1 MTGAAGARRRLLAS
15 PQPTVDEG
23 DRLTRESI
31 LPLAARNRTPTTRW
45 WRRRPPA
52 GLSGFARRVWWTG
65 QAQLFVSAALWV
77 IGPASFALAWLP
89 NNALTGS
96 FGMTAWLGTAMALPF
111 ATSGMMLR
119 AYAVRWAS
127 REGPL
132 LERSIEL
139 AVAVMLIALISI
151 GFVWLL
157 ALVLI
162 LTAMSLASRPV

>member
-1 MTGAAGARRRLLAS
+1 M
-15 PQPTVDEG
+15 
-23 DRLTRESI
+23 
-31 LPLAARNRTPTTRW
+31 PLAAQSRTQATRW
-45 WRRRPPA
+45 WRRRPPG
-52 GLSGFARRVWWTG
+52 GLTRFARGVWWTG
-65 QAQLFVSAALWV
+65 HAQLFVSAALWV
-77 IGPASFALAWLP
+77 IGPVSFALAWLP
-89 NNALTGS
+89 YNALTGA
-96 FGMTAWLGTAMALPF
+96 FGVTAWLGTAMALPS

-132 LERSIEL
+132 FERSIEL